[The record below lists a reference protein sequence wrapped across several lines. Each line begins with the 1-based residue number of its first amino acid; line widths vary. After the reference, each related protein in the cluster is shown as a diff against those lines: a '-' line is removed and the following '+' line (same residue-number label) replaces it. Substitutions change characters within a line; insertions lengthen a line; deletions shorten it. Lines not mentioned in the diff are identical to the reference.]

1 MDKLAQFS
9 ARQIEKAVP
18 EFRAGDLVK
27 VHQKIKEGDKERI
40 QVFEGLVISRKH
52 GKGAN
57 ASFAV
62 RKVTS
67 GIGVEKT
74 YPLHSPIIDKIEV
87 VKKTKVRRAKLYFIR
102 TAKGKRSK
110 LKGIHKEMKVA
121 TLDTATPVAEEV
133 SGIETGN

>member
-52 GKGAN
+52 GKGVN

-121 TLDTATPVAEEV
+121 TLDDTTPVAEEV
-133 SGIETGN
+133 SSE

>member
-52 GKGAN
+52 GKGVN

-121 TLDTATPVAEEV
+121 TLDDATPVAEETA
-133 SGIETGN
+133 SE

>member
-1 MDKLAQFS
+1 MDKLAQFAAS
-9 ARQIEKAVP
+9 QIGKAIP
-18 EFRAGDLVK
+18 DFRAGDMVK
-27 VHQKIKEGDKERI
+27 VHQKIKEGGKERI

-52 GKGAN
+52 GKGVN

-62 RKVTS
+62 RKVAS

-74 YPLHSPIIDKIEV
+74 YPLHAPFIDKIEV

-110 LKGIHKEMKVA
+110 LKGIHAEMKPA
-121 TLDTATPVAEEV
+121 TLADVAETVSEEAEV
-133 SGIETGN
+133 VAA